1 MKNETPLSYTLKFFL
16 MALISA
22 LIILVISIAYGKFV
36 EKEDYSLPVPT
47 STTNDTPT
55 IIIDAGHGGEDPGA
69 VASDGTCEK
78 DLNLEIARI
87 TYALCVLNGI
97 PAKMTRETDTLLYDC
112 YDDLDNYTGQKK
124 VYDLKNRLKFAEG
137 EPNSVYVGIHMNKF
151 SQSKYK
157 GTQIYYSENDE
168 GGKLLA
174 STLDK
179 NVKEY
184 LQPNNNRAIKKA
196 DSSIYI
202 LKNISSP
209 AILIECGFLS
219 NEDELSLLKTEKYRA
234 ELSLVI
240 FKSICDFVK

>member
-1 MKNETPLSYTLKFFL
+1 
-16 MALISA
+16 
-22 LIILVISIAYGKFV
+22 
-36 EKEDYSLPVPT
+36 
-47 STTNDTPT
+47 
-55 IIIDAGHGGEDPGA
+55 
-69 VASDGTCEK
+69 
-78 DLNLEIARI
+78 
-87 TYALCVLNGI
+87 VLNGT
-97 PAKMTRETDTLLYDC
+97 PAKMTRETDTLLYDY

-124 VYDLKNRLKFAEG
+124 VYDLKNRLKIAEG

-157 GTQIYYSENDE
+157 GTQIYYSQNND
-168 GGKLLA
+168 GGRLLA
-174 STLDK
+174 SNLDK
-179 NVKEY
+179 NIKDY

-219 NEDELSLLKTEKYRA
+219 NEEELSLLKTEKYRA